1 MGSDKNEYEKYIA
14 FKRKHNYT
22 RDELLRKSLDELIT
36 LARDVL
42 GYENEREFFDGLVS
56 KEKSENKLCK
66 IARYLH
72 ATSKQDIER
81 DIKSNRINRPES
93 SEACLPRSNFVND
106 FKLVFRTTTTKTA
119 TETTTRV
126 TATQQ
131 TSSPTTT
138 NIATNSSKLDNRQSS
153 TEPPPATTTAT
164 TNVTATKV

>member
-22 RDELLRKSLDELIT
+22 RDELLRKSLDELIV

-106 FKLVFRTTTTKTA
+106 FKLVSRTTT
-119 TETTTRV
+119 TTTRV
-126 TATQQ
+126 TTTQQ
-131 TSSPTTT
+131 TSSPAT
-138 NIATNSSKLDNRQSS
+138 ATNSSKPDNRQSS
-153 TEPPPATTTAT
+153 TEPPSPATTATNITA
-164 TNVTATKV
+164 AKV